1 MNPPI
6 IKYWRV
12 WVDKR
17 GDSCQTLHA
26 LKGHQQSVFAKGT
39 PAIWNAQHIT
49 GDTRL
54 VTAIL
59 MPGVVGE
66 WHENPSP
73 QWIIPLRGRW
83 GWKQWTERLW
93 KWDLAILVSVATR
106 EQGTIKD
113 TALGP
118 LVIHQRNYCWCRY
131 QRHPIGI
138 LCHDFC
144 LIRMPHSDYRRTEE
158 SI

>member
-83 GWKQWTERLW
+83 GVETMDGKVVEMGPG
-93 KWDLAILVSVATR
+93 DISFGGD
-106 EQGTIKD
+106 QGTRNNQGHRSWAIGNSPSELLLVQVSEAPD
-113 TALGP
+113 WNP
-118 LVIHQRNYCWCRY
+118 L
-131 QRHPIGI
+131 
-138 LCHDFC
+138 
-144 LIRMPHSDYRRTEE
+144 S
-158 SI
+158 